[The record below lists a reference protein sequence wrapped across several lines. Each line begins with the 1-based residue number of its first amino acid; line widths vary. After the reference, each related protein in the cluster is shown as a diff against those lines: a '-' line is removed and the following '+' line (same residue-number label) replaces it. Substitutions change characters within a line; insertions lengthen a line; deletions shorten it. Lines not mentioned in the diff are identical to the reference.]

1 MIIKIKHNLISN
13 TFYVYRSA
21 SLTKRGSVELRKR
34 RTKAMLAFMKQ
45 AKIKVE
51 ENFVTYT

>member
-1 MIIKIKHNLISN
+1 MITKIKHSLISN

-21 SLTKRGSVELRKR
+21 SPTKRVSVELRKR
-34 RTKAMLAFMKQ
+34 RTKAMLAFMSN

-51 ENFVTYT
+51 GNFVTYT